1 MFEAFHEASVDIN
14 PEYWLLDHEIGTINA
29 LKEVFGNQTV
39 VQGCLVHWKRCFG
52 RKVQELGLVE
62 VINHNQEVAKWVR
75 SLSVMQLGP
84 VEKIDNVV
92 HASLAFY
99 TMSLSYHHHHL
110 LGQAYSHLCDYVY
123 VVS

>member
-1 MFEAFHEASVDIN
+1 M
-14 PEYWLLDHEIGTINA
+14 
-29 LKEVFGNQTV
+29 
-39 VQGCLVHWKRCFG
+39 
-52 RKVQELGLVE
+52 QELGLVE
-62 VINHNQEVAKWVR
+62 DINHNQEVAKWVR

-99 TMSLSYHHHHL
+99 TMSLSYHHHL

>member
-1 MFEAFHEASVDIN
+1 MPCSLEEM
-14 PEYWLLDHEIGTINA
+14 LRGKL
-29 LKEVFGNQTV
+29 
-39 VQGCLVHWKRCFG
+39 
-52 RKVQELGLVE
+52 QELGLVE

-92 HASLAFY
+92 HARLAFY